1 MPSLVSRLATLAG
14 LTVVLLLARPV
25 GATVV
30 VPLTRTELLQRS
42 DLVVRATVVG
52 QQSQWNDDHSQ
63 IVTLT
68 RLRVQAWVKGSSP
81 QQLVLEQLG
90 GSVDGLTSR
99 IAGEAYVQRGQQ
111 AVFFLRMQGA
121 RVYLT
126 ALAMSVYYVDPGP
139 SGQLMV
145 HRDLSQ
151 LTFAQAAG
159 GPYVV
164 AAAPVEFAETLDHL
178 IAELTAIVA
187 RGGR

>member
-1 MPSLVSRLATLAG
+1 MLRLATLAG
-14 LTVVLLLARPV
+14 LLTILLLAAPAA
-25 GATVV
+25 ATVV
-30 VPLTRTELLQRS
+30 VPLTRAELTGRS

-68 RLRVQAWVKGSSP
+68 RLRVDAWVKGASP
-81 QQLVLEQLG
+81 QELVLEQIG

-111 AVFFLRMQGA
+111 AVFFLRVQGA

-126 ALAMSVYYVDPGP
+126 ALAMSVYYLDAAP

-145 HRDLSQ
+145 RRDLSQ
-151 LTFAQAAG
+151 LTFARPTNGQ
-159 GPYVV
+159 YVV
-164 AAAPVEFAETLDHL
+164 AEAPVEISETLEHL
-178 IAELTAIVA
+178 LADVTSIVRGA
-187 RGGR
+187 R